1 MERATKREI
10 RKRYTIRLLQTEL
23 ETMQKKAQTAGITVS
38 EYVRKCTQNKNIRS
52 RVNAQVIGQISRLCG
67 LQKHLLMQIK
77 NHPYEETLRKMLNQT
92 LEELTTTLRTLIKE
106 EQK

>member
-1 MERATKREI
+1 MEHVRGIEH
-10 RKRYTIRLLQTEL
+10 RKRYTVRLLQTEL
-23 ETMQKKAQTAGITVS
+23 ETMQKNARTAGMTVS
-38 EYVRKCTQNKNIRS
+38 EYIRKCTLNKTIRS
-52 RVNAQVIGQISRLCG
+52 RVHAQVIGQISRLCG

-106 EQK
+106 EQE

>member
-1 MERATKREI
+1 MERTTIKEH

-23 ETMQKKAQTAGITVS
+23 DDMQKNAQTAGITVS
-38 EYVRKCTQNKNIRS
+38 EYVRKCTQNKTIRS

-77 NHPYEETLRKMLNQT
+77 NHPHEETLRKMLNET
-92 LEELTTTLRTLIKE
+92 LAELTTTLRTLIKE
-106 EQK
+106 EKE